1 MFRLLEALASYLD
14 DGPEEFNKGKKR
26 TKISN
31 KKFFEKEL
39 YLFNYD
45 FDDESMY
52 QNWKQ
57 DEPNPFDEN
66 DVGRFDGKKVI
77 FNYLYK
83 KNGKKWYQDDLDE
96 LENLC
101 LEGKSFLEIAS
112 KTERTEQ
119 AVLSKLK
126 SLDWVFDLTNQGSVF
141 LTKYDGIKVKKQ
153 IRYSPKSFYN
163 SKLYFDTKIFKTIP
177 KLEFPLPLK
186 FVNKEELD
194 IVFKFNGEEKK
205 IHIED
210 NLMTY
215 RLGENIT
222 NKDLYNSEIEISNSH
237 LGNVSVNFKELDGNW
252 SEYLLITSFFKK
264 HNII

>member
-1 MFRLLEALASYLD
+1 MVGMFRLLEALASYLD

-141 LTKYDGIKVKKQ
+141 LTK
-153 IRYSPKSFYN
+153 
-163 SKLYFDTKIFKTIP
+163 
-177 KLEFPLPLK
+177 
-186 FVNKEELD
+186 
-194 IVFKFNGEEKK
+194 
-205 IHIED
+205 
-210 NLMTY
+210 
-215 RLGENIT
+215 
-222 NKDLYNSEIEISNSH
+222 
-237 LGNVSVNFKELDGNW
+237 
-252 SEYLLITSFFKK
+252 
-264 HNII
+264 